1 MTRTRTR
8 TRTSERGFTLIETVF
23 ALAIMAGGLLSLA
36 AVFTYGMLHLN
47 TGTSLLTAK
56 EKATEAIES
65 VFMSRDTLVINWD
78 QVRNQA
84 GGGVFLDG
92 PRDVREPGADG
103 LVNTNDDGAI
113 ESVVLPGMDGTV
125 GTVDDEVKTLDG
137 FTREIV
143 ITDLNANLREIR
155 VTITYPF
162 GQGSREFV
170 LTTYISAFA

>member
-1 MTRTRTR
+1 MTRTR

-36 AVFTYGMLHLN
+36 AVFSYGLLHLN

-56 EKATEAIES
+56 EKAIES

-84 GGGVFLDG
+84 GGGIFLDG

-113 ESVVLPGMDGTV
+113 ESVVLPGLDGTV
-125 GTVDDEVKTLDG
+125 GTADDEVEPLDG